1 MLQSIDSNFKRAVKL
16 KDIVTGSFG
25 AELNHYSLV
34 YAITHDNGFLK
45 LKNHSLD
52 VSMTCVFTNI
62 DNANAYLN
70 KESNKNMVTKPVML
84 GRLIEIERSDKA
96 IKILAIDPESQ
107 DSVCEVLFIPFSD
120 KLTRQNLLS
129 PSDEAISLL
138 SIDKISHYNMGA
150 ETVFFSLTNK
160 HLPES
165 GEERIKILEELV
177 QDLAFIVPRLSLKK
191 GSFNVICLIL
201 NLENYLE
208 EKAFIREYE
217 TFDNYTDTIF
227 VTSELKLLTGRLEEI
242 SYDGSQLEGVYKPIY
257 DHQRNN

>member
-1 MLQSIDSNFKRAVKL
+1 MLQSIDSNFKNAVKL
-16 KDIVTGSFG
+16 KDIITGSFDTD
-25 AELNHYSLV
+25 LNHYSLI
-34 YAITHDNGFLK
+34 YAIYHDEGFLK
-45 LKNHSLD
+45 LKNNSLN
-52 VSMTCVFTNI
+52 VSMTCVFTNV
-62 DNANAYLN
+62 DKANDYLKKQSVQNA
-70 KESNKNMVTKPVML
+70 TIKPVML
-84 GRLIEIERSDKA
+84 GRLIEIERSDKT
-96 IKILAIDPESQ
+96 IKVLAIDPESEN
-107 DSVCEVLFIPFSD
+107 SVCELLFVPFSD

-138 SIDKISHYNMGA
+138 SIDKTSHYNMGA

-217 TFDNYTDTIF
+217 TFDKYTDTIF
-227 VTSELKLLTGRLEEI
+227 VTSELKLLTGKLEEI
-242 SYDGSQLEGVYKPIY
+242 PYDGSQLEGVYRPIY
-257 DHQRNN
+257 EHQLNN